1 MSLLHIAHVTDWS
14 AAAVTGEYRVSTRG
28 ASLEQVGFIH
38 ASSSAQVA
46 GVADFAYRDDPE
58 GLVVLVIDDEVLRE
72 AGIAVRYQ
80 DGGNGTLFPH
90 IFGALRPEFVTE
102 VRPAGFVNGVFAWLR
117 EGRSVDCESL
127 EGFEGTIAETD
138 VAGAVAAE
146 RRLLDPAVRRDR
158 AAVDSLL
165 APEFSEIGQSGRLWE
180 RTELLDAIVE
190 FESSAG
196 LLVTEL
202 EARVPAPDLVL
213 LGYVS
218 TVGESRVR
226 RSSLW
231 RHAADRW
238 RVEFHQGTPLS
249 RSV

>member
-1 MSLLHIAHVTDWS
+1 M
-14 AAAVTGEYRVSTRG
+14 
-28 ASLEQVGFIH
+28 
-38 ASSSAQVA
+38 
-46 GVADFAYRDDPE
+46 
-58 GLVVLVIDDEVLRE
+58 
-72 AGIAVRYQ
+72 
-80 DGGNGTLFPH
+80 
-90 IFGALRPEFVTE
+90 
-102 VRPAGFVNGVFAWLR
+102 
-117 EGRSVDCESL
+117 
-127 EGFEGTIAETD
+127 AETD